1 MPELI
6 WPPGRRSTRGSG
18 RDVDGSAGI
27 FTGTVMPDRFAV
39 AGGSVEPVPL
49 VTRVEVDAESQA
61 VVYVEGDID
70 LATAHALRE
79 ALVKALE
86 KSATVVVDVGG
97 AGFIDSTGLN
107 AFVRGHREAERA
119 GGSLRL
125 RRPSPMLRRLLE
137 ITALESV
144 LLIDD
149 DAPPPPPPAP

>member
-1 MPELI
+1 M
-6 WPPGRRSTRGSG
+6 
-18 RDVDGSAGI
+18 
-27 FTGTVMPDRFAV
+27 
-39 AGGSVEPVPL
+39 EPAPL
-49 VTRVEVDAESQA
+49 VTRVEVDAEGQA

-70 LATAHALRE
+70 LATANALRE

-107 AFVRGHREAERA
+107 AFVRGHREAEQA

-149 DAPPPPPPAP
+149 HAPPPPTPEIV